1 MSDEPVVL
9 DELESLK
16 ARATK
21 LGITLD
27 GRWGVEKLR
36 EVVNAAV
43 SGDKVPVQE
52 AVSAVNAQGAAQ
64 VSNAPVTTTPAPVA
78 APAPAVKAVEQ
89 APAVVKEAPVE
100 NEIKSPVEVTKMP
113 SLADAM
119 LTKEVADAGPESEGQ
134 KKNRLRREAMALV
147 RVRVSCMDPQKKNLK
162 GELLCV
168 SNKNFGTV
176 QRFIPFNRE
185 WHIEKVLYD
194 ALAEKEYM
202 VFDREK
208 TGRAGIEVVTPRNVP
223 AFNIQV
229 LPPLTKGEL
238 KDLAQ
243 RQAMADG
250 TRQE

>member
-1 MSDEPVVL
+1 MSEAQTEIDEIAA
-9 DELESLK
+9 LK
-16 ARATK
+16 ARAEK
-21 LGITLD
+21 LQLTID

-43 SGDKVPVQE
+43 TGEKTAP
-52 AVSAVNAQGAAQ
+52 AQ
-64 VSNAPVTTTPAPVA
+64 TA
-78 APAPAVKAVEQ
+78 APAPQTAPAAAPAQEPAVKAVDV
-89 APAVVKEAPVE
+89 APAVAPVAPVE
-100 NEIKSPVEVTKMP
+100 GEINSPVQVTKMP

-119 LTKEVADAGPESEGQ
+119 LTQAPVDAGPETEGQ

-162 GELLCV
+162 GELICV
-168 SNKNFGTV
+168 SNRNFGTV

-194 ALAEKEYM
+194 VLAEKEYM

-229 LPPLTKGEL
+229 LPPLTKAEL

>member
-1 MSDEPVVL
+1 MSDDQAVP

-21 LGITLD
+21 LGITID

-36 EVVNAAV
+36 EVVNAAIQ
-43 SGDKVPVQE
+43 GDK
-52 AVSAVNAQGAAQ
+52 
-64 VSNAPVTTTPAPVA
+64 PVTEPTTAPAPQPAPATVA

-119 LTKEVADAGPESEGQ
+119 LVKEVDTGPETEGQ

-162 GELLCV
+162 GELICV
-168 SNKNFGTV
+168 SNRNFGTI

-194 ALAEKEYM
+194 ALQEKEYM

>member
-1 MSDEPVVL
+1 MSEAQTEIDEIAA
-9 DELESLK
+9 LK
-16 ARATK
+16 ARAEK
-21 LGITLD
+21 LQLTID

-43 SGDKVPVQE
+43 TGEKTAPVQ
-52 AVSAVNAQGAAQ
+52 
-64 VSNAPVTTTPAPVA
+64 TA
-78 APAPAVKAVEQ
+78 APAPQTAPATAPAQEPAVKAVDV
-89 APAVVKEAPVE
+89 APAVAPVAPVE
-100 NEIKSPVEVTKMP
+100 GEIKSPVQVTKMP

-119 LTKEVADAGPESEGQ
+119 LTQAPVDAGPETEGQ

-162 GELLCV
+162 GELICV
-168 SNKNFGTV
+168 SNRNFGTV

-194 ALAEKEYM
+194 VLAEKEYM

-229 LPPLTKGEL
+229 LPPLTKAEL

>member
-1 MSDEPVVL
+1 MSDDQAVP

-21 LGITLD
+21 LGITID

-36 EVVNAAV
+36 EIVNAAIQ
-43 SGDKVPVQE
+43 GDK
-52 AVSAVNAQGAAQ
+52 
-64 VSNAPVTTTPAPVA
+64 PVTEPTTAPAPQP

-119 LTKEVADAGPESEGQ
+119 LVKEVDTGPETEGQ

-162 GELLCV
+162 GELICV
-168 SNKNFGTV
+168 SNRNFGTI

-194 ALAEKEYM
+194 ALQEKEYM

>member
-1 MSDEPVVL
+1 MSDDQAVP

-21 LGITLD
+21 LGITID

-36 EVVNAAV
+36 EVVNAAIQ
-43 SGDKVPVQE
+43 GDKPVSE
-52 AVSAVNAQGAAQ
+52 PTT
-64 VSNAPVTTTPAPVA
+64 APAPQPAPAPVA

-119 LTKEVADAGPESEGQ
+119 LVKEVDTGPETEGQ

-162 GELLCV
+162 GELICV
-168 SNKNFGTV
+168 SNRNFGTI

-194 ALAEKEYM
+194 ALQEKEYM

>member
-1 MSDEPVVL
+1 MSEVT
-9 DELESLK
+9 ENTAEIESLK
-16 ARATK
+16 IRAEK
-21 LGITLD
+21 LGIVVD

-36 EVVNAAV
+36 EVVNGAIAGEKPPVAA
-43 SGDKVPVQE
+43 PT
-52 AVSAVNAQGAAQ
+52 
-64 VSNAPVTTTPAPVA
+64 PTPAPAPQVA
-78 APAPAVKAVEQ
+78 APAPA
-89 APAVVKEAPVE
+89 APAVAETS
-100 NEIKSPVEVTKMP
+100 EIKSPVEVTKMP
-113 SLADAM
+113 SLAAAM
-119 LTKEVADAGPESEGQ
+119 IAPVAPVSNEPETEGQ

-147 RVRVSCMDPQKKNLK
+147 RVRVSCMDPAKKKLK

-168 SNKNFGTV
+168 SNRNFGTI

-194 ALAEKEYM
+194 LLVEKEYM

-208 TGRAGIEVVTPRNVP
+208 TGRAGIEVVEPRNVP

-229 LPPLTKGEL
+229 LPPLTSGEL

>member
-1 MSDEPVVL
+1 MSEVT
-9 DELESLK
+9 ENTAEIETLK
-16 ARATK
+16 ARAEK
-21 LGITLD
+21 LGIVVD

-36 EVVNAAV
+36 EVVNGAIAGEKPPVAA
-43 SGDKVPVQE
+43 P
-52 AVSAVNAQGAAQ
+52 
-64 VSNAPVTTTPAPVA
+64 TPAPAPQVA
-78 APAPAVKAVEQ
+78 APAPV
-89 APAVVKEAPVE
+89 APAVAETS
-100 NEIKSPVEVTKMP
+100 EIKSPVEVTKMP
-113 SLADAM
+113 SLAAAM
-119 LTKEVADAGPESEGQ
+119 IAPVAPVSNEPETEGQ
-134 KKNRLRREAMALV
+134 KRNRLRREAMALV
-147 RVRVSCMDPQKKNLK
+147 RVRVSCMDPAKKKLK

-168 SNKNFGTV
+168 SNRNFGTI

-194 ALAEKEYM
+194 LLVEKEYM

-208 TGRAGIEVVTPRNVP
+208 TGRAGIEVVEPRNVP

-229 LPPLTKGEL
+229 LPPLTSGEL

>member
-1 MSDEPVVL
+1 MSEAQTEIDEIAA
-9 DELESLK
+9 LK
-16 ARATK
+16 ARAEK
-21 LGITLD
+21 LQLTID

-43 SGDKVPVQE
+43 TGEKTAPVQ
-52 AVSAVNAQGAAQ
+52 
-64 VSNAPVTTTPAPVA
+64 TA
-78 APAPAVKAVEQ
+78 APAPQTAPATAPAQEPAVKAVDV
-89 APAVVKEAPVE
+89 APAVAPVAPVE
-100 NEIKSPVEVTKMP
+100 GEINSPVQVTKMP

-119 LTKEVADAGPESEGQ
+119 LTQAPVDAGPETEGQ

-162 GELLCV
+162 GELICV
-168 SNKNFGTV
+168 SNRNFGTV

-194 ALAEKEYM
+194 VLAEKEYM

-229 LPPLTKGEL
+229 LPPLTKAEL

>member
-1 MSDEPVVL
+1 MSEVIDNTAEI
-9 DELESLK
+9 EALK
-16 ARATK
+16 ARAEK
-21 LGITLD
+21 LGIAVD

-43 SGDKVPVQE
+43 AGDK
-52 AVSAVNAQGAAQ
+52 
-64 VSNAPVTTTPAPVA
+64 PVTEPVA
-78 APAPAVKAVEQ
+78 APVAPVVAAAPVAPA
-89 APAVVKEAPVE
+89 PEA
-100 NEIKSPVEVTKMP
+100 EIVSPVAITKMP
-113 SLADAM
+113 SLADAV
-119 LTKEVADAGPESEGQ
+119 TAEQAPVQTEPETPGQ

-162 GELLCV
+162 GELICV
-168 SNKNFGTV
+168 SNRNFGSI
-176 QRFIPFNRE
+176 QRFVPFNRE

-194 ALAEKEYM
+194 VLMEKEYM
-202 VFDREK
+202 VFDRTK
-208 TGRAGIEVVTPRNVP
+208 TGRAGIETVEPRNVP

-229 LPPLTKGEL
+229 LPPLTKTEL

>member
-1 MSDEPVVL
+1 MSDEPAVP

-16 ARATK
+16 TRATK
-21 LGITLD
+21 LGITID

-36 EVVNAAV
+36 EVVNAAIQGV
-43 SGDKVPVQE
+43 KPVTEQTT
-52 AVSAVNAQGAAQ
+52 
-64 VSNAPVTTTPAPVA
+64 APVTPLPASAAVAPVA
-78 APAPAVKAVEQ
+78 APAPAVKAVEPAP
-89 APAVVKEAPVE
+89 APAVVQEAPVE

-119 LTKEVADAGPESEGQ
+119 LVKEVADAGPETEGQ
-134 KKNRLRREAMALV
+134 RKNRLRREAMALV

-162 GELLCV
+162 GELLCI

-194 ALAEKEYM
+194 GLMEKEYM

-250 TRQE
+250 TRQD

>member
-1 MSDEPVVL
+1 MSEAQTEIDEIAA
-9 DELESLK
+9 LK
-16 ARATK
+16 ARAEK
-21 LGITLD
+21 LQLTID

-43 SGDKVPVQE
+43 TGEKTAP
-52 AVSAVNAQGAAQ
+52 AQ
-64 VSNAPVTTTPAPVA
+64 TA
-78 APAPAVKAVEQ
+78 APAPQTAPATAPAQEPAVKAVDVT
-89 APAVVKEAPVE
+89 PAVAPVAPVE
-100 NEIKSPVEVTKMP
+100 GEINSPVQVTKMP

-119 LTKEVADAGPESEGQ
+119 LTQAPVDAGPETEGQ

-162 GELLCV
+162 GELICV
-168 SNKNFGTV
+168 SNRNFGTV

-194 ALAEKEYM
+194 VLAEKEYM

-229 LPPLTKGEL
+229 LPPLTKAEL

>member
-1 MSDEPVVL
+1 MSEVNLENATKEQLLAAAEKLGLTIDGRLGVDKIREEISAELEVRKEADIRATANADRLAAEEKAAAPVKAAEPV
-9 DELESLK
+9 S
-16 ARATK
+16 
-21 LGITLD
+21 
-27 GRWGVEKLR
+27 
-36 EVVNAAV
+36 
-43 SGDKVPVQE
+43 
-52 AVSAVNAQGAAQ
+52 
-64 VSNAPVTTTPAPVA
+64 
-78 APAPAVKAVEQ
+78 

-100 NEIKSPVEVTKMP
+100 PEIKSPVEVTKMP

-119 LTKEVADAGPESEGQ
+119 LKEAPVDAGPETEGQ
-134 KKNRLRREAMALV
+134 KKNRLRRDAMALV

-162 GELLCV
+162 GELICV
-168 SNKNFGTV
+168 SNRNFGTI

-194 ALAEKEYM
+194 VLMEKEYM

-250 TRQE
+250 TRQD

>member
-1 MSDEPVVL
+1 MSEVTETPNEFD
-9 DELESLK
+9 SLK
-16 ARATK
+16 ARAEK
-21 LGITLD
+21 LGIAVD
-27 GRWGVEKLR
+27 GRWGIEKLR

-43 SGDKVPVQE
+43 AGDKVPAQE
-52 AVSAVNAQGAAQ
+52 PVSAVNAQGAAQ
-64 VSNAPVTTTPAPVA
+64 VSNAPVTPAPVA
-78 APAPAVKAVEQ
+78 APAVKAVEPTP
-89 APAVVKEAPVE
+89 APAVAPVVLVE

-119 LTKEVADAGPESEGQ
+119 LTATPAEAGPESEGQ

-162 GELLCV
+162 GELICV
-168 SNKNFGTV
+168 SNRNFGTV

-194 ALAEKEYM
+194 VLIDKEYM

>member
-1 MSDEPVVL
+1 MSEVIDNTAEI
-9 DELESLK
+9 EALK
-16 ARATK
+16 ARAEK
-21 LGITLD
+21 LGIAVD

-43 SGDKVPVQE
+43 AGDK
-52 AVSAVNAQGAAQ
+52 
-64 VSNAPVTTTPAPVA
+64 PVTEPVA
-78 APAPAVKAVEQ
+78 APVVPVVAAAPVAPA
-89 APAVVKEAPVE
+89 PEA
-100 NEIKSPVEVTKMP
+100 EIVSPVAITKMP
-113 SLADAM
+113 SLADAV
-119 LTKEVADAGPESEGQ
+119 TAEQAPVQTEPETPGQ

-162 GELLCV
+162 GELICV
-168 SNKNFGTV
+168 SNRNFGSI
-176 QRFIPFNRE
+176 QRFVPFNRE

-194 ALAEKEYM
+194 VLMEKEYM
-202 VFDREK
+202 VFDRTK
-208 TGRAGIEVVTPRNVP
+208 TGRAGIETVEPRNVP

-229 LPPLTKGEL
+229 LPPLTKTEL

>member
-1 MSDEPVVL
+1 MSEVIDNTAEI
-9 DELESLK
+9 ETLK
-16 ARATK
+16 TRAEK
-21 LGITLD
+21 LGIAVD

-43 SGDKVPVQE
+43 AGEKVPAQE
-52 AVSAVNAQGAAQ
+52 PIQAVAA
-64 VSNAPVTTTPAPVA
+64 VTTTEVVSPVA
-78 APAPAVKAVEQ
+78 PAAAK
-89 APAVVKEAPVE
+89 PVE
-100 NEIKSPVEVTKMP
+100 EEIKSPVEITKMP
-113 SLADAM
+113 SLSDA
-119 LTKEVADAGPESEGQ
+119 LTASQAPVSTEPETEGQ
-134 KKNRLRREAMALV
+134 KRNRLRREAMALV

-162 GELLCV
+162 GELICV
-168 SNKNFGTV
+168 SNRNFGSI

-194 ALAEKEYM
+194 VLQEKEYM

>member
-1 MSDEPVVL
+1 MSEVIDNTAEI
-9 DELESLK
+9 EALK
-16 ARATK
+16 ARAEK
-21 LGITLD
+21 LGIAVD

-43 SGDKVPVQE
+43 AGDKVPVQE
-52 AVSAVNAQGAAQ
+52 PVKVTEAAGATAVVSPVQVTAAADEI
-64 VSNAPVTTTPAPVA
+64 VSPVA
-78 APAPAVKAVEQ
+78 
-89 APAVVKEAPVE
+89 
-100 NEIKSPVEVTKMP
+100 ITKMP
-113 SLADAM
+113 SLADAV
-119 LTKEVADAGPESEGQ
+119 TAEQAPVSTEPETPGQ
-134 KKNRLRREAMALV
+134 KKNRLRRDAMALV

-162 GELLCV
+162 GELICV
-168 SNKNFGTV
+168 SNRNFGSI
-176 QRFIPFNRE
+176 QRFVPFNRE

-194 ALAEKEYM
+194 VLSEKEYM

-229 LPPLTKGEL
+229 LPPLTKAEL

>member
-1 MSDEPVVL
+1 MSEVT
-9 DELESLK
+9 ENTAEIETLK
-16 ARATK
+16 ARAEK
-21 LGITLD
+21 LGIVVD

-43 SGDKVPVQE
+43 SGNKVPVQE
-52 AVSAVNAQGAAQ
+52 PVQAAPAVTATEV
-64 VSNAPVTTTPAPVA
+64 VAPVA
-78 APAPAVKAVEQ
+78 ATPAAVDTG
-89 APAVVKEAPVE
+89 
-100 NEIKSPVEVTKMP
+100 EIKSPVEVTKMP

-119 LTKEVADAGPESEGQ
+119 NLAKEVADAGPETEGQ
-134 KKNRLRREAMALV
+134 KKNRLRRQAMALV
-147 RVRVSCMDPQKKNLK
+147 RVHVSCMDQAKKKLK

-168 SNKNFGTV
+168 SNRNFGTI

-194 ALAEKEYM
+194 ALMEKEYM

-223 AFNIQV
+223 AFNIRV
-229 LPPLTKGEL
+229 LPPLSKGEL

-250 TRQE
+250 TSKE

>member
-1 MSDEPVVL
+1 MSDDQAVP

-21 LGITLD
+21 LGITID

-36 EVVNAAV
+36 EVVNAAIQ
-43 SGDKVPVQE
+43 GDK
-52 AVSAVNAQGAAQ
+52 
-64 VSNAPVTTTPAPVA
+64 PVTEPTTAPAPQPAPATVA

-119 LTKEVADAGPESEGQ
+119 KEVPVDAGPETEGQ

-168 SNKNFGTV
+168 SNRNFGTV

-194 ALAEKEYM
+194 AMMEKEYM

>member
-1 MSDEPVVL
+1 MDEVNAVP

-16 ARATK
+16 ARAAK
-21 LGITLD
+21 LGITID

-36 EVVNAAV
+36 EVVNAAIEGV
-43 SGDKVPVQE
+43 KPVTE
-52 AVSAVNAQGAAQ
+52 PTT
-64 VSNAPVTTTPAPVA
+64 APVTQPAPVA
-78 APAPAVKAVEQ
+78 APAPAVKAVEA
-89 APAVVKEAPVE
+89 APAVAPVAPVE
-100 NEIKSPVEVTKMP
+100 SEIKSPVEVTKMP

-119 LTKEVADAGPESEGQ
+119 NEAPVDAGPETEGQ
-134 KKNRLRREAMALV
+134 RKNRLRREAMALV

-162 GELLCV
+162 GELICV
-168 SNKNFGTV
+168 SNRNFGTI

-194 ALAEKEYM
+194 VLAEKEYM

>member
-1 MSDEPVVL
+1 MSDDQAVP

-21 LGITLD
+21 LGITID

-36 EVVNAAV
+36 EVVNAAIQ
-43 SGDKVPVQE
+43 GDK
-52 AVSAVNAQGAAQ
+52 
-64 VSNAPVTTTPAPVA
+64 PVTEPTTTPAPQPAPAPVA

-119 LTKEVADAGPESEGQ
+119 KEVPVDAGPETDGQ

-168 SNKNFGTV
+168 SNRNFGTV

-194 ALAEKEYM
+194 AMMEKEYM

>member
-1 MSDEPVVL
+1 MSDVL
-9 DELESLK
+9 DNTAEIESLK
-16 ARATK
+16 GRAEK
-21 LGITLD
+21 LGIVVD

-36 EVVNAAV
+36 EVVNGAIA
-43 SGDKVPVQE
+43 GEKPPV
-52 AVSAVNAQGAAQ
+52 AT
-64 VSNAPVTTTPAPVA
+64 PTPAPTPAPAPQVA
-78 APAPAVKAVEQ
+78 APAPVV
-89 APAVVKEAPVE
+89 PAVAETS
-100 NEIKSPVEVTKMP
+100 EIKSPVEVTKMP
-113 SLADAM
+113 SLAAAM
-119 LTKEVADAGPESEGQ
+119 IAPVAPVSNEPETEGQ

-147 RVRVSCMDPQKKNLK
+147 RVRVSCMDPAKKKLK

-168 SNKNFGTV
+168 SNRNFGTI

-194 ALAEKEYM
+194 LLVEKEYM

-208 TGRAGIEVVTPRNVP
+208 TGRAGIEVVDPRNVP

>member
-1 MSDEPVVL
+1 MSEVT
-9 DELESLK
+9 ENTAEIETLK
-16 ARATK
+16 ARAEK
-21 LGITLD
+21 LGIVVD

-36 EVVNAAV
+36 EVVNGAIAGEKPPVAA
-43 SGDKVPVQE
+43 P
-52 AVSAVNAQGAAQ
+52 
-64 VSNAPVTTTPAPVA
+64 TPAPAPQVA
-78 APAPAVKAVEQ
+78 APAPV
-89 APAVVKEAPVE
+89 APAVTETS
-100 NEIKSPVEVTKMP
+100 EIKSPVEVTKMP
-113 SLADAM
+113 SLAAAM
-119 LTKEVADAGPESEGQ
+119 IAPVAPVSNEPETEGQ
-134 KKNRLRREAMALV
+134 KRNRLRREAMALV
-147 RVRVSCMDPQKKNLK
+147 RVRVSCMDPAKKKLK

-168 SNKNFGTV
+168 SNRNFGTI

-194 ALAEKEYM
+194 LLVEKEYM

-208 TGRAGIEVVTPRNVP
+208 TGRAGIEVVEPRNVP

-229 LPPLTKGEL
+229 LPPLTSGEL

>member
-1 MSDEPVVL
+1 MSEVDVTQNEI
-9 DELESLK
+9 ESLK
-16 ARATK
+16 ARAEK
-21 LGITLD
+21 LGITVD

-43 SGDKVPVQE
+43 QGEKIVPE
-52 AVSAVNAQGAAQ
+52 PIAAPAAQ
-64 VSNAPVTTTPAPVA
+64 PAPAPVA
-78 APAPAVKAVEQ
+78 ATAPVTKAVDT

-119 LTKEVADAGPESEGQ
+119 LVKEVAAAGPETEGQ

-162 GELLCV
+162 GELLCI

-194 ALAEKEYM
+194 GLMEKEYM

-250 TRQE
+250 TRQD

>member
-1 MSDEPVVL
+1 MSEVNDVP

-36 EVVNAAV
+36 EVVNAAIQ
-43 SGDKVPVQE
+43 GDKPVSE
-52 AVSAVNAQGAAQ
+52 
-64 VSNAPVTTTPAPVA
+64 PTTTPVTQAAPAPVV

>member
-1 MSDEPVVL
+1 MSEVPDNTAEI
-9 DELESLK
+9 ESLK
-16 ARATK
+16 IRAEK
-21 LGITLD
+21 LGIAVD

-36 EVVNAAV
+36 EVVNGAIAGEKPPVAA
-43 SGDKVPVQE
+43 P
-52 AVSAVNAQGAAQ
+52 
-64 VSNAPVTTTPAPVA
+64 TPAPAPQVA
-78 APAPAVKAVEQ
+78 APAPV
-89 APAVVKEAPVE
+89 APAVAETS
-100 NEIKSPVEVTKMP
+100 EIKSPVEVTKMP
-113 SLADAM
+113 SLAAAM
-119 LTKEVADAGPESEGQ
+119 IAPVAPVSNEPETEGQ

-147 RVRVSCMDPQKKNLK
+147 RVRVSCMDPAKKKLK

-168 SNKNFGTV
+168 SNRNFGTI

-194 ALAEKEYM
+194 LLVEKEYM

-208 TGRAGIEVVTPRNVP
+208 TGRAGIEVVDPRNVP

-229 LPPLTKGEL
+229 LPPLTSGEL

>member
-1 MSDEPVVL
+1 MSEAQTEIDEIAA
-9 DELESLK
+9 LK
-16 ARATK
+16 ARAEK
-21 LGITLD
+21 LQLTID

-43 SGDKVPVQE
+43 TGEKTAPAQTAPVQ
-52 AVSAVNAQGAAQ
+52 
-64 VSNAPVTTTPAPVA
+64 TA
-78 APAPAVKAVEQ
+78 APAPQTAPATAPAQEPAVKAVDVT
-89 APAVVKEAPVE
+89 PAVAPVAPVE
-100 NEIKSPVEVTKMP
+100 GEIKSPVQVTKMP

-119 LTKEVADAGPESEGQ
+119 LTQAPVDAGPETEGQ

-162 GELLCV
+162 GELICV
-168 SNKNFGTV
+168 SNRNFGTV

-194 ALAEKEYM
+194 VLAEKEYM

-229 LPPLTKGEL
+229 LPPLTKAEL

>member
-1 MSDEPVVL
+1 MSEVIDNTVEI
-9 DELESLK
+9 EALK
-16 ARATK
+16 ARAEK
-21 LGITLD
+21 LGIAVD

-43 SGDKVPVQE
+43 AGDK
-52 AVSAVNAQGAAQ
+52 
-64 VSNAPVTTTPAPVA
+64 PVTEPVA
-78 APAPAVKAVEQ
+78 APVVPVVAVAPVAPA
-89 APAVVKEAPVE
+89 PAPVSD
-100 NEIKSPVEVTKMP
+100 EIVSPVAITKMP
-113 SLADAM
+113 SLADAV
-119 LTKEVADAGPESEGQ
+119 TAEQAPVSTEPETPGQ
-134 KKNRLRREAMALV
+134 KKNRLRRDAMALV

-162 GELLCV
+162 GELICV
-168 SNKNFGTV
+168 SNRNFGSI
-176 QRFIPFNRE
+176 QRFVPFNRE

-194 ALAEKEYM
+194 VLSEKEYM

-229 LPPLTKGEL
+229 LPPLTKTEL

>member
-1 MSDEPVVL
+1 MSEVKLENATKEQLLSAAEKLGLTVDGRLGVDKIREEIAA
-9 DELESLK
+9 ELEVRK
-16 ARATK
+16 EAEARATA
-21 LGITLD
+21 
-27 GRWGVEKLR
+27 
-36 EVVNAAV
+36 NAERLAAE
-43 SGDKVPVQE
+43 E
-52 AVSAVNAQGAAQ
+52 A
-64 VSNAPVTTTPAPVA
+64 
-78 APAPAVKAVEQ
+78 
-89 APAVVKEAPVE
+89 EAEP
-100 NEIKSPVEVTKMP
+100 EIKSPVEVTKMP

-119 LTKEVADAGPESEGQ
+119 LVKEVAEAGPETEGQ

-147 RVRVSCMDPQKKNLK
+147 RVRLSCMDPQKKNLK
-162 GELLCV
+162 GELICL

-176 QRFIPFNRE
+176 QRFVPFNRE
-185 WHIEKVLYD
+185 WHIEKVIYD
-194 ALAEKEYM
+194 ALVEKEFM

>member
-1 MSDEPVVL
+1 MSEVIDNTAEI
-9 DELESLK
+9 ETLK
-16 ARATK
+16 VRAEK
-21 LGITLD
+21 LNIAVD

-43 SGDKVPVQE
+43 SGDKVPAQEPVQ
-52 AVSAVNAQGAAQ
+52 AIAAQGATQ
-64 VSNAPVTTTPAPVA
+64 VASPVPETS
-78 APAPAVKAVEQ
+78 
-89 APAVVKEAPVE
+89 
-100 NEIKSPVEVTKMP
+100 EIKSPVEVTKMP
-113 SLADAM
+113 SLADAV
-119 LTKEVADAGPESEGQ
+119 KAIAPVVSDEPETEGQ

-162 GELLCV
+162 GELICV
-168 SNKNFGTV
+168 SNRNFGTI
-176 QRFIPFNRE
+176 QRFVPFNRE

-194 ALAEKEYM
+194 VLQEKEFM

-208 TGRAGIEVVTPRNVP
+208 TGRAGIEVATPRNVP

-229 LPPLTKGEL
+229 LPPLTKAEL

-250 TRQE
+250 TSKE

>member
-1 MSDEPVVL
+1 MSEAQTEIDEIAA
-9 DELESLK
+9 LK
-16 ARATK
+16 ARAEK
-21 LGITLD
+21 LQLTID

-43 SGDKVPVQE
+43 TGEKTAP
-52 AVSAVNAQGAAQ
+52 AQ
-64 VSNAPVTTTPAPVA
+64 TA
-78 APAPAVKAVEQ
+78 APAPQTAPATAPAQEPAVKAVDV
-89 APAVVKEAPVE
+89 APAVAPVAPVE
-100 NEIKSPVEVTKMP
+100 GEIKSPVQVTKMP

-119 LTKEVADAGPESEGQ
+119 LTQAPVDAGPETEGQ

-162 GELLCV
+162 GELICV
-168 SNKNFGTV
+168 SNRNFGTV

-194 ALAEKEYM
+194 VLAEKEYM

-229 LPPLTKGEL
+229 LPPLTKAEL

>member
-1 MSDEPVVL
+1 MSDATEVP

-36 EVVNAAV
+36 EVVNAAIQ
-43 SGDKVPVQE
+43 GDKPVSE
-52 AVSAVNAQGAAQ
+52 PTP
-64 VSNAPVTTTPAPVA
+64 APVAQATPAPVA
-78 APAPAVKAVEQ
+78 APAPAVKAVEP
-89 APAVVKEAPVE
+89 APVVVKEAPAE

-134 KKNRLRREAMALV
+134 RKNRLRREAMALV
-147 RVRVSCMDPQKKNLK
+147 RVRISCMDPQKKNLK
-162 GELLCV
+162 GELICV
-168 SNKNFGTV
+168 SNRNFGTV
-176 QRFIPFNRE
+176 QRFVPFNRE